1 MGVRVW
7 AARLRSALSGGGRV
21 DADLA
26 DELAFHVDMQAAEL
40 RRQGLSPD
48 EARRQARLRFGSEA
62 SVREVHRET
71 RGLPWMDALQ
81 QDVRYA
87 ARSLRRD
94 WRFTAVAVLTLALGI
109 GAVTSIFS
117 LLRGVILDPLP
128 YPNPS
133 ALIRVFTT
141 RGNVPS
147 FPVTPWSFTQYRRG
161 ARSVDVA
168 VYTRRDL
175 QLAADNRPER
185 LRSLRVSAEYFRVIG
200 MSPSLGRSFTRAEE
214 RDDSRVVVI
223 SDRLWRDRFG
233 ADPGVIGHVA
243 RIDAQPFTIV
253 GVMPPGFQHVG
264 GSYRSLP
271 HGETVDAW
279 WPVDLSNAKDERGS
293 HYLNAIGR
301 LRPGYTAS
309 QAAGELDR
317 IEAAAF
323 PDVQDRDRWHLR
335 AVNLRDEIV
344 GSAGRGLSL
353 LMSAVGIVM
362 LVACVNVAG
371 LLLARGTARRRE
383 LALRFALGANRARLI
398 RQALTESAVLMLP
411 GAAMG
416 ALLAVAGVRVLV
428 AVLPPDFPRLQN
440 VRIDVAVLAFTG
452 ILSALAVLV
461 FGLFP
466 ALQQASDDVAPAL
479 HEGARTGTGRQAVRA
494 RGALVA
500 AEVALA
506 SMLLVCAGLLLRS
519 FEAIQATP
527 AGFVAENVLT
537 FQIALPTARY
547 KEEVDRAGMI
557 AHLMDELR
565 HTSGVV
571 SAGAASDLPWTG
583 YDENTSFDVVGR
595 PAVPGEDLGAR
606 YHVAT
611 DGFFN
616 TIRTPLVEGRLFTP
630 EDRGTTPEVLVVNRS
645 LVKCCLDGR
654 GVGRVLDV
662 WGKKRTI
669 VGVVED
675 VKDTPADT
683 AAVAALWFPYAQMT
697 FPLVDVTVRTTGD
710 PVAFSNAVRQ
720 IVHRLDSELPVAELQ
735 PLTDVADAVNAERRF
750 LLVIVALF
758 ASSALLLAAV
768 GAYGVLSWTVQQR
781 SREIGIRVAL
791 GAQRA
796 QLLGMVLGQ
805 GLRLSA
811 AGLAAGLLAALAV
824 GRVIGTAL
832 YGVTAHD
839 PITFGSVALTTLAV
853 AVVAALVPAVQA
865 TQTNPI
871 EAIRT
876 D

>member
-1 MGVRVW
+1 MTVLRVW
-7 AARLRSALSGGGRV
+7 ITRLRTALRGRR
-21 DADLA
+21 AEAEFA
-26 DELAFHVDMQAAEL
+26 DELAFHIDMQAEHL

-62 SVREVHRET
+62 AVREVHRET
-71 RGLPWMDALQ
+71 RGLPIMDELQ

-94 WRFTAVAVLTLALGI
+94 WRFSAVAVVTLALGI

-128 YPNPS
+128 YRDPA
-133 ALIRVFTT
+133 ALVRVFTS

-147 FPVTPWSFTQYRRG
+147 FPVTPWGFTEYRRS

-168 VYTRRDL
+168 VYTRQDL

-185 LRSLRVSAEYFRVIG
+185 LRSLRISAEYFRVVG
-200 MSPSLGRSFTRAEE
+200 MSPSLGRAFTRAEE
-214 RDDSRVVVI
+214 RNDSRVVVI

-233 ADPGVIGHVA
+233 ADRGVIGRST

-253 GVMPPGFQHVG
+253 GVMPPDFQHVG

-271 HGETVDAW
+271 HGATVDAW
-279 WPVDLSNAKDERGS
+279 WPVDLSNAKNERGS
-293 HYLNAIGR
+293 HYLNGIGR
-301 LRPGYTAS
+301 LRPGYTTS

-317 IEAAAF
+317 IEVAAY
-323 PDVQDRDRWHLR
+323 PDVADRDRWHVR

-353 LMSAVGIVM
+353 LMWAVGIVM

-383 LALRFALGANRARLI
+383 LAVRFALGANRARLI

-411 GAAMG
+411 GAVLG
-416 ALLAVAGVRVLV
+416 ALLAVVGVRVLV

-440 VRIDVAVLAFTG
+440 VRIDLAVLAFTA
-452 ILSALAVLV
+452 ILSSVAVLV

-466 ALQQASDDVAPAL
+466 ALQQASDDVRPAL
-479 HEGARTGTGRQAVRA
+479 HEGARAGTGRQAVRA

-519 FEAIQATP
+519 FTAIQSSP

-547 KEEVDRAGMI
+547 KEEVDRAQMI
-557 AHLMDELR
+557 ARLVDELR

-583 YDENTSFDVVGR
+583 YDENSSFVVVGR
-595 PAVPGEDLGAR
+595 PAVPGEDLGGR

-611 DGFFN
+611 DGFFE
-616 TIRTPLVEGRLFTP
+616 TIRTPLIEGRLFTP
-630 EDRGTTPEVLVVNRS
+630 DDRGTSPEVVVVNRS
-645 LVKCCLDGR
+645 LVKSCLDGR
-654 GVGRVLDV
+654 GVGRVLDL

-683 AAVAALWFPYAQMT
+683 AAVPAFWFPYPQMT
-697 FPLVDVTVRTTGD
+697 FPLVYVTVRTTGD
-710 PVAFSNAVRQ
+710 PAMFSNTVRQ
-720 IVHRLDSELPVAELQ
+720 IVRGLDPELPVAELQ
-735 PLTDVADAVNAERRF
+735 PLTDVADAINAERRF
-750 LLVIVALF
+750 LLVIVGLF
-758 ASSALLLAAV
+758 AAAALLLAGV

-781 SREIGIRVAL
+781 SRELGIRVAL

-796 QLLGMVLGQ
+796 QLLTMVLGQ
-805 GLRLSA
+805 GVRLGA
-811 AGLAAGLLAALAV
+811 VGLAAGLVAALAL
-824 GRVIGTAL
+824 GRILGAAL

-839 PITFGSVALTTLAV
+839 PFTFGFVAVMILGVALI
-853 AVVAALVPAVQA
+853 AALVPALQA
-865 TQTNPI
+865 TRTSPA
-871 EAIRT
+871 EAIRV